1 MFRLDHFLSRNPPL
15 LHSPTELINRIIQFQ
30 TFEPS
35 TFICHRLSPS
45 WSLSDISHLTL
56 TNKCARETL
65 LSNLINQNQQH
76 VVNGHRQEMS
86 LFSTPSRNPKGDI
99 LAALLRPSLPRN
111 FTEQT
116 DFLINA
122 LTARRSKLEMG
133 LPSTK
138 APPFHPEILRV
149 CHACLQEASPIL
161 CSKVILFR
169 CVRDDTS
176 SSSCVPSALRLGSR
190 NLSHIQALT
199 VGVWSNEFQAGLAR
213 CLPARGAD
221 AAAPPGV
228 HPGDRSR
235 TISME
240 PARNLHAAALV
251 SRSGGST

>member
-1 MFRLDHFLSRNPPL
+1 MFRHDHLLSHSPPL
-15 LHSPTELINRIIQFQ
+15 LHSPTELIHRNH
-30 TFEPS
+30 
-35 TFICHRLSPS
+35 TFICHCLAPS
-45 WSLSDISHLTL
+45 WSLSDISN
-56 TNKCARETL
+56 TNQSACET
-65 LSNLINQNQQH
+65 SNNLINQNQQH

-122 LTARRSKLEMG
+122 LTPRRSKLEMG

-176 SSSCVPSALRLGSR
+176 SSSYVPSALRLGTR

-228 HPGDRSR
+228 HRG
-235 TISME
+235 
-240 PARNLHAAALV
+240 
-251 SRSGGST
+251 